1 MKKKELHKKLSEP
14 SLVCL
19 AVTLVIL
26 LNLIGTNEESEGMLN
41 ELDSSKTIRTG
52 LSGKSKA

>member
-1 MKKKELHKKLSEP
+1 MRKKLSEP
-14 SLVCL
+14 SLVCV

-26 LNLIGTNEESEGMLN
+26 LNLIGTKEESEGMLN